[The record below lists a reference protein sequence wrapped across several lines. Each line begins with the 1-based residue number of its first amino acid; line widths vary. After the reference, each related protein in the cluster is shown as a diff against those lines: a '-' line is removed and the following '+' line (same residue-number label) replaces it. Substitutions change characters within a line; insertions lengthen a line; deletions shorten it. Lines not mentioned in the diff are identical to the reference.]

1 MLDETPSALHDLPDP
16 QELVGQVP
24 AVHQGGVAQAAR
36 ELAGGPGPAGGA
48 DGLLTRPTIPLTGRV
63 VPLGEIVPLEPVDLL
78 TFFEPRTIGGALAA
92 AGWTPTR
99 DIELLAQIAETG
111 EYDRDR
117 ILAMRE
123 LRLRVRE
130 SLESTGELGKFGVSE
145 TEDDSGAT
153 KRTVSVSSGLTST
166 LGALAE
172 KFKRNAPSKPTEES
186 AGGPSPN
193 KDRPDSRQAPVGP
206 AEAASTDVP
215 ERGPDGLLDK

>member
-1 MLDETPSALHDLPDP
+1 MLDETPSALHDLPDAP
-16 QELVGQVP
+16 QLVEQVCSVP
-24 AVHQGGVAQAAR
+24 SGSVAPIER
-36 ELAGGPGPAGGA
+36 DVAGGPSVAAGA

-111 EYDRDR
+111 ESDKDR

-172 KFKRNAPSKPTEES
+172 KFKRNKAPEES
-186 AGGPSPN
+186 VGGPPPN
-193 KDRPDSRQAPVGP
+193 KDRPDSQQVPVGP
-206 AEAASTDVP
+206 APAVSQDVA
-215 ERGPDGLLDK
+215 ERGPDGLLHK